1 VATVLWKR
9 LGEGDCV
16 TDSGEQEQFLVGV
29 MEKALVGYEE
39 GRSDLGRL
47 VRRVDSAIDELANVS
62 DADWV
67 AELRRSW
74 GELEIIY
81 ALMLNQGRSNLN
93 DEERRDVAGDVVA
106 LRALIAR

>member
-1 VATVLWKR
+1 M
-9 LGEGDCV
+9 
-16 TDSGEQEQFLVGV
+16 TDRSEQEQFLVGLL
-29 MEKALVGYEE
+29 EKALVRYED
-39 GRSDLGRL
+39 GRSGLAQL
-47 VRRVDSAIDELANVS
+47 VRGVGSAIDELANVS

-93 DEERRDVAGDVVA
+93 DEERRDVAEAVVA